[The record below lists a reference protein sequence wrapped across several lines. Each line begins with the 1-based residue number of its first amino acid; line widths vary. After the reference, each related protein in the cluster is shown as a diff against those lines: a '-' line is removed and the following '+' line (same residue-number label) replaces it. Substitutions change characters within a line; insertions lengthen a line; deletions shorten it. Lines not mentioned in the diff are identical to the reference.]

1 MFRHAGDRDAGI
13 AAPAGRLIA
22 QTCQKQEIV
31 TGTRT
36 VHADHGSWMTSTT
49 VAPLLAGLGV
59 TKPNPRSYVPAT
71 TRFRSRTPG
80 P

>member
-1 MFRHAGDRDAGI
+1 MFRHADDRDPGI
-13 AAPAGRLIA
+13 AAPAGRQIA

-36 VHADHGSWMTSTT
+36 VQADRESSMTSTT
-49 VAPLLAGLGV
+49 VALLLAGLGL

-71 TRFRSRTPG
+71 ARFRSRGPG